1 MTYYVYIMASAPN
14 GVLYVGVTNDI
25 LRRAFEHREG
35 QLPGFTRRYGL
46 KLLVHYESFSHV
58 EEAIWREKRLKT
70 WNRAWKVRLIQKTNP
85 GWNDLYETL
94 TP

>member
-35 QLPGFTRRYGL
+35 LLPGFTKRYGL
-46 KLLVHYESFSHV
+46 KLLVHYESFSHA

-85 GWNDLYETL
+85 DWNDLYETL